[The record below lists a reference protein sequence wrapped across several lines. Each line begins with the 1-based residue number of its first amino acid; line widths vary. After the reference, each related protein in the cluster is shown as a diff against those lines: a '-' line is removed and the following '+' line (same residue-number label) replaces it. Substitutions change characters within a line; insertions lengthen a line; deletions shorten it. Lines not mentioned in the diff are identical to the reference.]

1 MTRTLAA
8 VTLAVLLAVLALV
21 SPRGEEAAA
30 SSRGAAAPPMSA
42 PDVEQAR
49 IRAHLERVEAV
60 LRDADL
66 SQLSGAQR
74 AARAKQLE
82 VLRAYRQAG
91 VFPHNHVE
99 PRRTPVFVDE
109 HGTHC
114 AVGHLLAMAG
124 ETELVER
131 IAATRNTAT
140 VAELADE
147 PGLLAWLER
156 NGLTAEEAAQIQP
169 WYGPIEQVA
178 ARHGGYATA
187 TVALTAVSAAASTW
201 NLLADRTGER
211 WYVPA
216 AVGIMGGAASLGWG
230 IHGLGLE
237 DVDSD
242 GMAVVRRTP
251 SDVDVAINFA
261 AGLAAAALGTRTLV
275 LGRADARAARGVSE
289 PARLELAPA
298 AGMNGAGVRA
308 TLRF

>member
-1 MTRTLAA
+1 MIRTLSA
-8 VTLAVLLAVLALV
+8 VALAVLLAALALV
-21 SPRGEEAAA
+21 APRNDNAI
-30 SSRGAAAPPMSA
+30 RPTGAAVGPVRA
-42 PDVEQAR
+42 PDAEQAR

-60 LRDADL
+60 LRDADIDHL
-66 SQLSGAQR
+66 SETQR
-74 AARAKQLE
+74 AARAGHLQ

-114 AVGHLLAMAG
+114 AMGHLLATAG
-124 ETELVER
+124 ETRLVER

-147 PGLLAWLER
+147 PGLLEWLDR

-169 WYGPIEQVA
+169 RYGPVGPVDV
-178 ARHGGYATA
+178 RHVGYATT
-187 TVALTAVSAAASTW
+187 TVALTAAAAAASTW

-211 WYVPA
+211 WYLPA
-216 AVGIMGGAASLGWG
+216 AAGILGGVVSLGWG
-230 IHGLGLE
+230 IHGLDLE
-237 DVDSD
+237 DVDTEEV
-242 GMAVVRRTP
+242 AVVRRTP
-251 SDVDVAINFA
+251 SDVDVAINIA
-261 AGLAAAALGTRTLV
+261 AGLVAGALGTRTLV

-298 AGMNGAGVRA
+298 AGLNGAGVRA